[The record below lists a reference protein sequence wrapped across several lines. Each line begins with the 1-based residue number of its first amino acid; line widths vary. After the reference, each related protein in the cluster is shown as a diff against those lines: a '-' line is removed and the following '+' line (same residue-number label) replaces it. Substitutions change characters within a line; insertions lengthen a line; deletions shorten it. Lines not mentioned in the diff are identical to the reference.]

1 MLNRSG
7 RVMPTRYA
15 KRVSRV
21 VSGDPGN
28 SSVVSGS
35 SFNGSC
41 RVPVLPAL
49 PRFKLLF
56 QRGSVIKVVQ
66 LGECGPMDEKIE
78 PNIKSLLDQ
87 YGLLFQGP
95 KGL

>member
-1 MLNRSG
+1 MG
-7 RVMPTRYA
+7 
-15 KRVSRV
+15 
-21 VSGDPGN
+21 
-28 SSVVSGS
+28 
-35 SFNGSC
+35 
-41 RVPVLPAL
+41 
-49 PRFKLLF
+49 PRFKLLCGYS
-56 QRGSVIKVVQ
+56 RGAVLQIKVVQ